1 MSLKILQIQHVGI
14 LYACVQQ
21 NQQFSFQ
28 GLIQGLKLEGT
39 QVLGRGSG
47 GRVESP
53 SRSRAKPWW
62 GSRGQ
67 NHRKHLGSRD
77 FVG

>member
-1 MSLKILQIQHVGI
+1 MMSRMRTFYVVKNLTYKYNICGI

-28 GLIQGLKLEGT
+28 GRIRGLKLEGT

-53 SRSRAKPWW
+53 S
-62 GSRGQ
+62 
-67 NHRKHLGSRD
+67 
-77 FVG
+77 